1 MVILRIAITALCAAG
16 FYVAVA
22 MLRKSLLAER
32 GELAGPSV
40 VEEAHARLFFGTPN
54 ALWGTLYYPLLVAAV
69 WLEPTAPALRWIA
82 IAAVAAAAATS
93 LFLAYSLLFI
103 TKRECPYCWTSH
115 VVNWLLLFIVP
126 LDIFG

>member
-1 MVILRIAITALCAAG
+1 MVDLRIAITVLCAAG

-22 MLRKSLLAER
+22 MLRKSLMAER

-40 VEEAHARLFFGTPN
+40 VEEPHARLFFGTPN
-54 ALWGTLYYPLLVAAV
+54 ALWGTLYYPLLVGAA
-69 WLEPTAPALRWIA
+69 WFAPAAPTLRWIA

-93 LFLAYSLLFI
+93 LVLAYSLLFI

-115 VVNWLLLFIVP
+115 VINGLLLFIVP
-126 LDIFG
+126 LEVFR